1 MAKEKTNKK
10 NILYVIVTFL
20 FCLLVWDPA
29 KQAINKVFKL
39 EEFYEEKFEYLKS
52 VFVRGDKDLT
62 EQIGQPQKWN
72 FETGTIVF
80 HLLADDCFNS
90 KTKKLEIVSE
100 DKQAYIKFLKDQN
113 DLVSFTIFHPSVGK
127 IVRTYQ
133 LTPSDIAKRDTTL
146 FSEKREF
153 ESVFLGFGWDLVNN
167 ETRLW
172 INGVV
177 IYFDT

>member
-10 NILYVIVTFL
+10 SILSVILVFL

-39 EEFYEEKFEYLKS
+39 EEFYVEKFEYLKS

-62 EQIGQPQKWN
+62 GQIAHPQKWN
-72 FETGTIVF
+72 FATGTIVF
-80 HLLADDCFNS
+80 HLLAGDCFNG

-113 DLVSFTIFHPSVGK
+113 DQVSFTIFHPSVGR

-133 LTPSDIAKRDTTL
+133 LSPSDIAKRDTTL
-146 FSEKREF
+146 FSEKKEL
-153 ESVFLGFGWDLVNN
+153 ESVFLGFGWNLVNN

-172 INGVV
+172 INA
-177 IYFDT
+177 IEIDYDT